1 MIAQLRNRGRGLCR
15 ALAVLAW
22 FAGDARAE
30 PLEFSRAL
38 AQAMP
43 PAVLETSPGIALPAL
58 RKGSKGD
65 AVLRLNEALV
75 RAGLTSFSP
84 QPPEV
89 YGAEHEFAVKLMQR
103 HFGLLDDGIA
113 GAILYANLAADA
125 VARNAAVEAFAVRVE
140 QLAHRARSEGRRKMI
155 VVNVPSFMLRAI
167 DLDTGRTVVETPVVV
182 GRRERPTPIGRIN
195 VISLKFNPNWNPPP
209 IVLEKD
215 ILPRLGKGDAKWFDK
230 HDLVAVGPDGQTR
243 PAHEITQADYDAGWK
258 FTQLP
263 GEDNALGVLK
273 FETDSM
279 DRIYLHDT
287 NERSLFGKANRAQ
300 SSGCIRVRDWA
311 ALAAFLADTS
321 EEKVMERVEAEQTRW
336 DKVEKVP
343 VFIEYSLGDVSRG
356 KAVLFPDV
364 YAPQPVGPKSR

>member
-1 MIAQLRNRGRGLCR
+1 MIATLRNRGCALCCT
-15 ALAVLAW
+15 LAFLSWLA
-22 FAGDARAE
+22 GGARAE

-43 PAVLETSPGIALPAL
+43 PAVLEISPGIRLPAL
-58 RKGSKGD
+58 RKGSKGE

-125 VARNAAVEAFAVRVE
+125 AARNAAVEAFAVRVE
-140 QLAHRARSEGRRKMI
+140 QLAHQARSEGRRKMI

-167 DLDTGRTVVETPVVV
+167 DLDSGRTVVETPVVV

-230 HDLVAVGPDGQTR
+230 HDLVAVGPDGETR
-243 PAHEITQADYDAGWK
+243 PAHEITRADYDAGWK

-273 FETDSM
+273 FETDSK

-311 ALAAFLADTS
+311 TLAAFLSNTT
-321 EEKVMERVEAEQTRW
+321 EEKVMERVEADQTRW

-364 YAPQPVGPKSR
+364 YAPQPAGQKTR